1 MCDPGVRMLM
11 LRAGLRAPR
20 TAESHVAAGCA
31 GRGGRA
37 ARLGWV
43 TALPLPGFG
52 RLLAQNSALCRPLG
66 DAEEGRAS

>member
-1 MCDPGVRMLM
+1 MCDPGVQMLM

-37 ARLGWV
+37 ARLGLGGGA
-43 TALPLPGFG
+43 ALTGLWEAPGAELSPLSPAG
-52 RLLAQNSALCRPLG
+52 
-66 DAEEGRAS
+66 